1 MEMGLMGR
9 CPFQARTVAGK
20 KKKKLMRAS
29 KAALVIVVVFSL
41 WPIAVE
47 NIQQAAAA
55 GGQRGTSSE

>member
-9 CPFQARTVAGK
+9 CPFQARTVAG